1 MTWLASQGKL
11 EQLEQLYQQID
22 TAAHSWLT
30 RIKAVLALG
39 HGVKIHSSDG
49 TQVPLVVHTVACVS
63 QHLLLALVK
72 CALYQLSQTYPLA
85 GMLLRS
91 QARKNKLFKRI
102 VHRFSPRATYVV
114 VGRGEEERT
123 ASRVVRAPHETSL
136 PQCCHALLTHT
147 HTHTHTRTRTW
158 HSSTTCHTSTFE
170 HWTTSLACTSSSPT
184 S

>member
-72 CALYQLSQTYPLA
+72 CALYQLSPYIA
-85 GMLLRS
+85 
-91 QARKNKLFKRI
+91 AAN
-102 VHRFSPRATYVV
+102 VY
-114 VGRGEEERT
+114 
-123 ASRVVRAPHETSL
+123 
-136 PQCCHALLTHT
+136 
-147 HTHTHTRTRTW
+147 
-158 HSSTTCHTSTFE
+158 
-170 HWTTSLACTSSSPT
+170 
-184 S
+184 